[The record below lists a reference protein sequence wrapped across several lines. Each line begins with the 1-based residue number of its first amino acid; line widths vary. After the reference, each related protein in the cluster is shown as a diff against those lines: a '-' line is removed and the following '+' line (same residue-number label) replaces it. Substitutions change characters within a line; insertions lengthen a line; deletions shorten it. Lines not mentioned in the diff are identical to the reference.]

1 MHAGEIE
8 LHAVKHQTVKCNER
22 TVLQC
27 SVSSSMPLNIVRV
40 YWRKQE
46 EKGFECDPT
55 SSNNP
60 PGFECNYTG
69 EALTLTISNPTPAN
83 MGTYFCCM
91 KTDSGHGAEQINV
104 SIGQYIHLFNSP
116 VL

>member
-1 MHAGEIE
+1 MHTGEIE
-8 LHAVKHQTVKCNER
+8 LRAVKHQTVMCNER

-83 MGTYFCCM
+83 MGTYFCCL

-104 SIGQYIHLFNSP
+104 SIGQYIHLFRSP